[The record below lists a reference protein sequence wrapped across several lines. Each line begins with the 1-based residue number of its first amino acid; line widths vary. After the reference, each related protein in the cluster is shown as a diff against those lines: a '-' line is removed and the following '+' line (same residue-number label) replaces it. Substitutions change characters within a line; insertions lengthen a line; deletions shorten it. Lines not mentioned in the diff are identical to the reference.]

1 MRNLAGRGLPKPVA
15 HLIVETGKFPGLNDM
30 HVVAKAV
37 ENLRTVILCVN
48 RLHHDALDVR
58 LGFRAV
64 SLRVRVNALIAVPG
78 AGKARQRPE
87 VGKRIRA

>member
-1 MRNLAGRGLPKPVA
+1 
-15 HLIVETGKFPGLNDM
+15 M

-87 VGKRIRA
+87 VGKRIRV